1 MGPEGSLQTNAAQ
14 AQAAGL
20 LPSATLGAG
29 QAQTVGPTTQIMV
42 DRLAKHNS
50 DLNEF
55 ILNIRDNMVRL
66 TGVNVVEGG
75 PEVRG
80 ADTPQQSGFI
90 HDFERELMRYG
101 ELNGNL
107 EQLRTQLSN
116 L

>member
-1 MGPEGSLQTNAAQ
+1 MIPEGTASGQ
-14 AQAAGL
+14 ATGQNQL
-20 LPSATLGAG
+20 ATALGIQPG
-29 QAQTVGPTTQIMV
+29 QAQSVGPTTQIMV

-101 ELNGNL
+101 ELNTNL